1 MLIDSSEILKFENVK
16 WWNFYLS
23 ILLFIFIWYID
34 ESEKENITQQKFEVY
49 YLFNLI
55 LVIQNS
61 FYFEFF
67 EKEEGLGWS

>member
-1 MLIDSSEILKFENVK
+1 M
-16 WWNFYLS
+16 
-23 ILLFIFIWYID
+23 D
-34 ESEKENITQQKFEVY
+34 ESGKENITQQKFEVY

-67 EKEEGLGWS
+67 EKEEGLG